1 MKYSVALLSALAALT
16 ITSCGGG
23 GSSAPTTPEA
33 NTTTPEANT
42 TTPETDN
49 TTPPTPE
56 ANNTTPSTPEANNTT
71 PSTPEA
77 NNTTPPTP
85 ETPTTTKLEK
95 STLAGDIT
103 SDTKLTKDK
112 IWIIDGLVAVKNGA
126 TLTIEAGTI
135 VAGKDGTG
143 DATSYLVIDKG
154 SKIMAEGTAS
164 SPIIFTSELSVDAE
178 LAAAKTRGLTSV
190 ADFKNTA
197 GAVGQWGGITVIG
210 NAGNAQVNPYE
221 VNSEFVAGTNNMA
234 DNSGVLKHIKIL
246 NSGITM
252 AQDKEINGLSLVG
265 VGSGTVVEDIT
276 VDLSDDDGVE
286 IWGGTVNLT
295 NITITRCTDDH
306 FDIDDGFSGTVK
318 NLIITQTTGNAAMEM
333 SGDTYATFD
342 GVAITQNASAKEG
355 GLFFKKDGI
364 GGTFKNVVIIDNVDD
379 AFGAIYSE
387 GTADTAK
394 VAFENVKIGGTTA
407 IKFNGDSATALEAIF
422 DAGTGNDKN
431 FVANQV
437 PTVSQTI
444 AGDITSDMKL
454 TKDKLW
460 ILDGLVA
467 VKNGATLTIEAGTF
481 VAGKD
486 GTGDATSYL
495 VVDKGSKLM
504 AEGTATEPI
513 TFTSTLV
520 AVDGE
525 NPAVGQWGG
534 LTIIGN
540 AGNAQVN
547 PYEVNSEFVAGA
559 DNMAD
564 NSGVL
569 KHVKILHSGITMA
582 QDKEINGLSL
592 VGVGSGTVVE
602 NITVDLSDDDGVEI
616 WGGTVN
622 LTNVTITRCTDDH
635 FDIDDGFSGTVKN
648 LTITQTTGNAAVEM
662 SGDTYATFDGFS
674 IVQNVSAKEGGLF
687 FKKDGIGGTFKN
699 GSVADNVNDAY
710 GAIYSE
716 GVAASDKIVFENVT
730 LSGTSTGSRFTGDS
744 ATDIETKFTS
754 GTGNT
759 K

>member
-23 GSSAPTTPEA
+23 GGSSTPTTPP
-33 NTTTPEANT
+33 TTDVN
-42 TTPETDN
+42 N
-49 TTPPTPE
+49 TTPPT
-56 ANNTTPSTPEANNTT
+56 TDV
-71 PSTPEA
+71 

-85 ETPTTTKLEK
+85 ETPTATILEK

-178 LAAAKTRGLTSV
+178 LTAAKTRGLTSV

-197 GAVGQWGGITVIG
+197 GAVGQWGGITIIG

-221 VNSEFVAGTNNMA
+221 VNSEFVAGTSNMA

-265 VGSGTVVEDIT
+265 VGSGTVVEDIM

-306 FDIDDGFSGTVK
+306 FDIDDGYSGTVK
-318 NLIITQTTGNAAMEM
+318 NLTITQTTGNAAMEM
-333 SGDTYATFD
+333 SGDTVATFD
-342 GVAITQNASAKEG
+342 GVTITQNASAKEG
-355 GLFFKKDGI
+355 VLFFKKDGT

-379 AFGAIYSE
+379 NFGAIHSD
-387 GTADTAK
+387 GTADTAN
-394 VAFENVKIGGTTA
+394 VVFEKVKIGGTATK
-407 IKFNGDSATALEAIF
+407 KFTGNSASTLEAIF
-422 DAGTGNDKN
+422 DADASNDKN
-431 FVANQV
+431 YVANQV

-444 AGDITSDMKL
+444 AGDITANMTL

-481 VAGKD
+481 IAGKD

-495 VVDKGSKLM
+495 VVDKGSKIM
-504 AEGTATEPI
+504 AEGSAIEPI

-520 AVDGE
+520 AVDGA

-540 AGNAQVN
+540 AGNAQVK
-547 PYEVNSEFVAGA
+547 PYEANTEFVAGT

-582 QDKEINGLSL
+582 QDKEINGLSF

-602 NITVDLSDDDGVEI
+602 DITIDLSDDDGIEL

-635 FDIDDGFSGTVKN
+635 FDIDDGYSGTVKN
-648 LTITQTTGNAAVEM
+648 LTITQTTGNAAMEM
-662 SGDTYATFDGFS
+662 SGTTAATFDGVT
-674 IVQNVSAKEGGLF
+674 ITQNSSTKEGGIY
-687 FKKDGIGGTFKN
+687 FKGAGIGGYFKN
-699 GSVADNVNDAY
+699 VTVVDNVNDIY
-710 GAIYSE
+710 GAIHSDN
-716 GVAASDKIVFENVT
+716 VAAIDTVSFENVA
-730 LSGTSTGSRFTGDS
+730 LSGTATGSRFTGTS
-744 ATDIETKFTS
+744 AAEIEAKFTAGS
-754 GTGNT
+754 GNT